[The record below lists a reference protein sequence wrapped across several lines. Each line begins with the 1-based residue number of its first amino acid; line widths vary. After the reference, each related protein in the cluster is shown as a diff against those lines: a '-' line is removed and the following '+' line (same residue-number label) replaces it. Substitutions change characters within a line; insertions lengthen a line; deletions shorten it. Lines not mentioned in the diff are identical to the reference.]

1 MDVLAMDKKAKPKPK
16 GQETITAQK
25 QTTPKLQTGPRMQV
39 IVVGAGGGP
48 FEDGATSMLVRSTS
62 KDWTTNCLLAVDAGC
77 HLAAMARIIE
87 EHTTSDSKRPITL
100 KSGPF
105 QGLSLP
111 HINKNANALHIT
123 KELVQTFVITHPHLD
138 HTSGFIFATAGMDF
152 KRQKKL
158 AALPSTIQAFR
169 QFIFNGIVWPNLSDQ
184 HGGVKLVSYYEL
196 TDGGEPT
203 IEDGGYVTLAE
214 GLDVMAMR
222 ITHGN
227 CRLQHFSHTMQGDA
241 EKRPS
246 RSYSIS
252 TAISTTGVPRDLK
265 TETPPGGG
273 YKTEFNTERTFSAQD
288 DECPVD
294 STAVFIRDVASKQ
307 EIIIF
312 GDVEPDTISIRPLN
326 KYVWEK
332 AAPKIVAGR
341 LKAIFIE
348 SSFTDA
354 KEDDYLFGHLTPKYI
369 FQEMKSLAAMV
380 QALGGPPNNPKKRRR
395 LVGGKST
402 SSLYDG
408 PLSGIKVVII
418 HVKDQVFD
426 GPDPRVTIREELKGH
441 EERERLGAQFFVS
454 ESGDSFYI

>member
-1 MDVLAMDKKAKPKPK
+1 MDALAMDKKAKPKPK
-16 GQETITAQK
+16 GQETITAQA
-25 QTTPKLQTGPRMQV
+25 TPKLQMGPRMQV
-39 IVVGAGGGP
+39 IVLGAGGGP

-62 KDWTTNCLLAVDAGC
+62 KDWTINCLLAVDAGC

-87 EHTTSDSKRPITL
+87 EHTKSDSKRPITL
-100 KSGPF
+100 KAGPF
-105 QGLSLP
+105 QGLTLP

-158 AALPSTIQAFR
+158 AALPSTLQAFR
-169 QFIFNGIVWPNLSDQ
+169 QFIFNGIIWPNLSDQ
-184 HGGVKLVSYYEL
+184 HAGVKLVSYYEL

-227 CRLQHFSHTMQGDA
+227 CRLQHFSHTMKGDA
-241 EKRPS
+241 EKGW
-246 RSYSIS
+246 SYPIS
-252 TAISTTGVPRDLK
+252 TTISTTGAPRDSK
-265 TETPPGGG
+265 TQTPTASG
-273 YKTEFNTERTFSAQD
+273 YKPEFNTFSTRD

-307 EIIIF
+307 EILIF

-369 FQEMKSLAAMV
+369 FQELKSLAAMV
-380 QALGGPPNNPKKRRR
+380 QVLGGPPNNSKKRKR
-395 LVGGKST
+395 LVSGKTTNSA
-402 SSLYDG
+402 YDG
-408 PLSGIKVVII
+408 PLSGIKVIII
-418 HVKDQVFD
+418 HVKDQIFD
-426 GPDPRVTIREELKGH
+426 GPDPRVTILEELKAH
-441 EERERLGAQFFVS
+441 EEREKLGAQFFVS